1 MIKLILLD
9 IDGTMIHAKG
19 AGGLAFGRAF
29 GSMFNLPDGAKGLRF
44 AGRTDL
50 SLLHEF
56 MGMYGILSSRALEK
70 DFFALYAH
78 WLAEM
83 LPQFEGNVFSGVRD
97 LIASCHDH
105 PEGPELGL
113 LTGNTRLGAEIK
125 LRHFDLWEDFLIG
138 AYGDEDPSRSVLAQA
153 TGQEELG
160 VVEKTPANPA
170 AGRPRRCL
178 HSCGARAAAAEEGPA
193 LRVQAAASGDAR
205 PAAGD
210 PAASH
215 RAGEGGSE
223 AALPGSRHLR

>member
-56 MGMYGILSSRALEK
+56 MGMHGILSSRALER

-83 LPQFEGNVFSGVRD
+83 LPQFEGNVFPGVRD
-97 LIASCHDH
+97 LMASCRDH

-138 AYGDEDPSRSVLAQA
+138 AYGDEDPSRPVLAGLAARRGQEHMRTPLQPDEILVIGDTPSDVACSQSIGATSLAVA
-153 TGQEELG
+153 TGGFSIEALEQSGATRVVDSLEGLG
-160 VVEKTPANPA
+160 LET
-170 AGRPRRCL
+170 L
-178 HSCGARAAAAEEGPA
+178 LS
-193 LRVQAAASGDAR
+193 L
-205 PAAGD
+205 
-210 PAASH
+210 
-215 RAGEGGSE
+215 
-223 AALPGSRHLR
+223 